1 MEEEHSSSPSEGAP
15 TYTGL
20 GYSSLDVYGTAQR
33 DESVQSEH
41 SGSSGSVD
49 QINRDE
55 EEISQELQQTIESPV
70 STDEQEA
77 NGHRRIPPPDSWRPG
92 KRRRTYESVSSSEE
106 SRMASEELRDV
117 RKEVLENQVR
127 FDELKEETRVL
138 AQEHRELGE
147 DLIESRRRSNQ
158 AVQEMINE
166 SVRWR
171 WKQQLARVRQINA
184 TLDDIQV
191 GTTDRHHLSVC
202 LERAKMFEI
211 PFEKQITTLIEE
223 LKTRADLHKRRD
235 KAYEGFL
242 EALEEQNVK
251 GDFYRNLDT
260 VVALRRTAIGERRAS
275 VQPRFVDLDE
285 LSDVSSLGQDL
296 DRGITHE
303 WTSTRPDQGVWRQ
316 NYDQARFLAMKN
328 LLYLHDSY
336 FSVYPALEE
345 LLSHVVHAAD
355 DSIWNAD
362 MRKTP
367 RNPRGKE
374 NAFLQS
380 VNFYTTSF
388 VSAVRRDWLVDI
400 RKRDTHPIFQDTP
413 MSSFGPVEYQ
423 HITKIWNFNQTLLDT
438 VAQIMEEYLPV
449 FGDRILAGERW
460 FVIAERLPPEHFPD
474 NDATRLALK
483 ELAYMEDLA
492 LDLALWFE
500 MLRHSCLGE
509 YTRGDVRQ
517 LTTDRLRVHFKELR
531 AFHKDGRES
540 MWRMIGDELRDL
552 EKGPQDL
559 GHDSIR
565 SAKGWR
571 YLMSSSTGD
580 TREEIM
586 DFSPTTKRCITKYEM
601 HIKME
606 LRLTQ
611 VIIEF
616 DKYLTALDGEL
627 QSLEIDRRIWLTYEI
642 YENKARTFK
651 LETLK
656 MSRRLIDLWGEYVN
670 AMEYVD
676 PASYAFKGLVEAR
689 DWCALENE
697 FLLNAEAV
705 VVDGVS
711 INMPR
716 RLVAFIHQL
725 KKWEKIDAL
734 IRGLDGHWDPAFL
747 GSEAEPKAINVSL
760 PHLDV
765 RFTDHIEG
773 FAALRKLLK
782 FEMSPR
788 GVKTQ
793 KEGDMRRHTLRLQEQ
808 RRREPPYPK
817 RSKGKGIGLY
827 LAGIENDE
835 DSMPRSLFFPKAE
848 NPDTEQEEE

>member
-1 MEEEHSSSPSEGAP
+1 MEEERSRSSSEGAP
-15 TYTGL
+15 TYTGR
-20 GYSSLDVYGTAQR
+20 GYSSLDIYGTPQR

-55 EEISQELQQTIESPV
+55 EQISQELQQAIESPPV
-70 STDEQEA
+70 SPDEQEA
-77 NGHRRIPPPDSWRPG
+77 NGHRRLPPPHNWRPG
-92 KRRRTYESVSSSEE
+92 KRRRTYESLDSSDE
-106 SRMASEELRDV
+106 SRMASEELRDIHND
-117 RKEVLENQVR
+117 VLQDQVR
-127 FDELKEETRVL
+127 FDELPEETRIL
-138 AQEHRELGE
+138 AQTHRELGE

-158 AVQEMINE
+158 AVQEMIDE
-166 SVRWR
+166 SIQWR
-171 WKQQLARVRQINA
+171 WDKQISRYRHIEQ
-184 TLDDIQV
+184 TLDDVQI
-191 GTTDRHHLSVC
+191 GNCDRHHLSIC

-211 PFEKQITTLIEE
+211 PFEKQITTLMEE
-223 LKTRADLHKRRD
+223 LQRRKDLHEQRRGT
-235 KAYEGFL
+235 YENFL

-251 GDFYRNLDT
+251 GDFHRNLNT
-260 VVALRRTAIGERRAS
+260 VVALRRTAIGERRDS
-275 VQPRFVDLDE
+275 VRPRFVDLDE
-285 LSDVSSLGQDL
+285 LSEDGSLGQDL

-303 WTSTRPDQGVWRQ
+303 WESTHPDQGSWREF
-316 NYDQARFLAMKN
+316 YDQTRFIAMKH
-328 LLYLHDSY
+328 LFHLHHNW
-336 FSVYPALEE
+336 FAVHPMLAEM
-345 LLSHVVHAAD
+345 LSDVVHAAD

-362 MRKTP
+362 MRDAP
-367 RNPRGKE
+367 RGRRGKE

-380 VNFYTTSF
+380 VTFHTTSF

-400 RKRDTHPIFQDTP
+400 RKRETHPIFHDTP
-413 MSSFGPVEYQ
+413 MTSFGPVEYH
-423 HITKIWNFNQTLLDT
+423 HITKIWNFNQLLLDT

-460 FVIAERLPPEHFPD
+460 FMLAERLPPEHFPD
-474 NDATRLALK
+474 NAATRLALQ

-492 LDLALWFE
+492 LDLALWIE
-500 MLRHSCLGE
+500 MLRHSTLGE

-531 AFHKDGRES
+531 AFHKEGREL
-540 MWRMIGDELRDL
+540 MWRIIGNELRDL
-552 EKGPQDL
+552 KKGPQDL

-580 TREEIM
+580 TRKEIM

-616 DKYLTALDGEL
+616 EKYLVALDGEL

-642 YENKARTFK
+642 YDKKARRFK
-651 LETLK
+651 LDTLK
-656 MSRRLIDLWGEYVN
+656 MSRRLLDLWWEYVA
-670 AMEYVD
+670 AMEHTDPTLYLFENFVD
-676 PASYAFKGLVEAR
+676 AR
-689 DWCALENE
+689 DWYTLENE
-697 FLLNAEAV
+697 YLPNAQTV
-705 VVDGVS
+705 TVDDVW

-716 RLVAFIHQL
+716 RLAAFIHQL
-725 KKWEKIDAL
+725 KKWEKMDAL

-747 GSEAEPKAINVSL
+747 GSEAEPRAINVSL
-760 PHLDV
+760 PQQDV

-782 FEMSPR
+782 FELSPAF
-788 GVKTQ
+788 VKAQ
-793 KEGDMRRHTLRLQEQ
+793 KEDDLRRHTLRLQEQ

-817 RSKGKGIGLY
+817 RTKNKGIGLY
-827 LAGIENDE
+827 LGDIANTDE
-835 DSMPRSLFFPKAE
+835 SMPTNVLFQTADDPAGDE
-848 NPDTEQEEE
+848 